1 VPAAAVTRWI
11 SIEGLNGVGKTHLI
25 RQLAERL
32 GDRCLVL
39 DELTSTG
46 DDTAKAI
53 IGALADGGGA
63 FLRTGHPVAE
73 TFALA
78 ALKVREYERVTAL
91 TPTPEFV
98 LEDRGVDTVA
108 VYQAAI
114 LGGGHALADRISA
127 IPAMWRPDPD
137 VTILLTDD
145 LDACTGRFAARTGV
159 PVTPAERQLLAAV
172 ARLYAA
178 RAAAAPARWRI
189 CPVTGRAA
197 SDVLDQMEAW
207 CLEAGVRVQPGG
219 GAR

>member
-1 VPAAAVTRWI
+1 MSAAAVTCWI
-11 SIEGLNGVGKTHLI
+11 SVEGVNGVGKTYLI
-25 RQLAERL
+25 GQLAARL
-32 GDRCLVL
+32 GGGCLVL

-53 IGALADGGGA
+53 IGALADGGGS

-91 TPTPEFV
+91 TPAPGCV

-114 LGGGHALADRISA
+114 LGGGHALADKIAA
-127 IPAMWRPDPD
+127 IAARWRPDPD

-145 LDACTGRFAARTGV
+145 LDACIGRFAARTGV
-159 PVTPAERQLLAAV
+159 PVTAADRQLLAEV
-172 ARLYAA
+172 SRLYEA
-178 RAAAAPARWRI
+178 RAAAAPGRWRV
-189 CPVTGRAA
+189 CPIAGRA
-197 SDVLDQMEAW
+197 SGDVLDQMEAW
-207 CLEAGVRVQPGG
+207 CRGADPAARAGG
-219 GAR
+219 GAG